1 MASLIHLHSHPSVS
15 VREAAARFGRGSRVF
30 VVQRVGA
37 VVVGAVLFVFGVL
50 GLTAGLPFLTTHG
63 TRVLGLSSNGL
74 LAVVSVVVA
83 GVLVGAAARG
93 PRFASTVMI
102 ALGVVFLLS
111 ALGNMAVL
119 RTSLNVF
126 AFRMSNV
133 YFSIVVGLVLLL
145 LGSYGRLTG
154 ALPDDSPYAHPH
166 EEIEEPRDRPS
177 TPAEVAAEAAMREAE
192 IAVVQHVA
200 TAEQRRRVQAMAG
213 ARTRDERRHIW
224 LELELS

>member
-1 MASLIHLHSHPSVS
+1 MASLIHLHTHPHLSA
-15 VREAAARFGRGSRVF
+15 REAATRFGLGSRVF
-30 VVQRVGA
+30 AVQRIGA
-37 VVVGAVLFVFGVL
+37 VVVGAVLFLFGVV
-50 GLTAGLPFLTTHG
+50 GLTAGLPFLTTSG
-63 TRVLGLSSNGL
+63 APVLGLSSNGL

-83 GVLVGAAARG
+83 GILFGAAARG

-102 ALGVVFLLS
+102 VLGVLFLLS

-119 RTSLNVF
+119 RTDLNVF

-133 YFSIVVGLVLLL
+133 YFSIVVGLALLL

-154 ALPDDSPYAHPH
+154 HLPDDSPYASPH
-166 EEIEEPRDRPS
+166 EAVEEPPDGPS

-200 TAEQRRRVQAMAG
+200 SAEQRRRVLAMA
-213 ARTRDERRHIW
+213 AAHTRDERRHVW
-224 LELELS
+224 MGFDEG

>member
-1 MASLIHLHSHPSVS
+1 MASLIHLPAHPHLSA
-15 VREAAARFGRGSRVF
+15 REATDRFGLGSRVF
-30 VVQRVGA
+30 AVQRIGA
-37 VVVGAVLFVFGVL
+37 VVVGAVLFGFGLL

-63 TRVLGLSSNGL
+63 APILGLSSNGL
-74 LAVVSVVVA
+74 LAVVSVVVG
-83 GVLVGAAARG
+83 GVLVGAAVRG
-93 PRFASTVMI
+93 PRLASTVMI
-102 ALGVVFLLS
+102 VLGVLFLLS

-119 RTSLNVF
+119 RTSLNLF

-154 ALPDDSPYAHPH
+154 SLPDDSPYAHPH
-166 EEIEEPRDRPS
+166 EEIEEPPDGPS

-224 LELELS
+224 LEHESR